1 MSEIINH
8 GFGWMPELP
17 DFRDYSIET
26 DEVHSIF
33 EAVTM
38 KINPIATQGKK
49 SKNEEIPLAL
59 PAQVDVR
66 NWCSP
71 IENQGQIGSCT
82 AHAGVG
88 LLEYYQRRAYG
99 IHLDASRLF
108 LYKVTRNLLKWTGD
122 TGAYLRTTMKAMAAF
137 GVCPEE
143 YWLYSDAKTGANG
156 VSTDPFEK
164 EPTSFAYQFA
174 NNYKST
180 TYYRL
185 DPAGA
190 TPATILKNVK
200 NNVAAGLPS
209 MFGFTVYSSISQAAT
224 NGGKIPYPK
233 AGDSLAGGHAVMVVG
248 YDDTIVIKN
257 GPAGPQ
263 TTGALLIRNS
273 WGTGWGNNGY
283 GYLPYQYV
291 LQGLAKDFWTMVNAN
306 FFNTNSF

>member
-1 MSEIINH
+1 
-8 GFGWMPELP
+8 MPELP
-17 DFRDYSIET
+17 DFRDFSIET

-49 SKNEEIPLAL
+49 SKNEEIPLAI

-143 YWLYSDAKTGANG
+143 YWLYSDTKTRANDI
-156 VSTDPFEK
+156 STDPFEK
-164 EPTSFAYQFA
+164 KTATGTTPQS
-174 NNYKST
+174 NPST
-180 TYYRL
+180 TGPFPPIDLTGRGGDRLYR
-185 DPAGA
+185 
-190 TPATILKNVK
+190 
-200 NNVAAGLPS
+200 
-209 MFGFTVYSSISQAAT
+209 FRQ
-224 NGGKIPYPK
+224 
-233 AGDSLAGGHAVMVVG
+233 
-248 YDDTIVIKN
+248 
-257 GPAGPQ
+257 
-263 TTGALLIRNS
+263 
-273 WGTGWGNNGY
+273 
-283 GYLPYQYV
+283 
-291 LQGLAKDFWTMVNAN
+291 
-306 FFNTNSF
+306 NTNVMLRKRSS